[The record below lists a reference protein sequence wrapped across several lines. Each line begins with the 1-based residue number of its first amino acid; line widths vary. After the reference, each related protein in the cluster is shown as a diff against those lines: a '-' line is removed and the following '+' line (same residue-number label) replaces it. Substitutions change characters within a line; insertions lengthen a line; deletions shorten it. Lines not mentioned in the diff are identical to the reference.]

1 MIKKISITMVILVLW
16 IGGVAQYKS
25 KSDVHI
31 IGELKVINEE
41 LFPVLD
47 TIIKMKSETTFYKNG
62 SLFTMWFG
70 LDSIKPDLITIWAEG
85 EKISGTNHDLG
96 LFDYKG
102 NTFFVRGV
110 SLDTTIFVR
119 TKSKRKIDFSVSNI
133 IVQNDGTIV
142 FDLNA
147 DKRYCIWTC
156 RYNCSKFKLLSFE
169 SFDKK
174 IPSFNIIE
182 QEYQQE
188 KSHRPS
194 PKLH

>member
-1 MIKKISITMVILVLW
+1 MKKFAITLLIFVLW
-16 IGGVAQYKS
+16 IGGFAQYKS

-31 IGELKVINEE
+31 VRELKVMNEN

-47 TIIKMKSETTFYKNG
+47 SIIKMKSETTFYKNG

-110 SLDTTIFVR
+110 SLDTTIFLR
-119 TKSKRKIDFSVSNI
+119 TKSKRKIDFSVNNI
-133 IVQNDGTIV
+133 IVQKDGTLV
-142 FDLNA
+142 FDLYA
-147 DKRYCIWTC
+147 DKRYCVWTC
-156 RYNCSKFKLLSFE
+156 RYHCDKFKLLSFE
-169 SFDKK
+169 SFDEKMS
-174 IPSFNIIE
+174 SFNIIE

-188 KSHRPS
+188 KH
-194 PKLH
+194 